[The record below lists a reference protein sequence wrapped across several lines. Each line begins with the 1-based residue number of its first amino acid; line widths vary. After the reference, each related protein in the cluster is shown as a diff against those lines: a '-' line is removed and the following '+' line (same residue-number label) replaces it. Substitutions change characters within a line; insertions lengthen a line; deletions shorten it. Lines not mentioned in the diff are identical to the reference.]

1 MAASWAQYQARD
13 ALIKTCDKAGITLTL
28 FHGRGGSIGR
38 GGAPAHA
45 ALLSQPPGSL
55 KGGLRVT
62 EQGEMIRFKYG
73 LPEVTIASLSLYRGD
88 SGSQPAATA
97 RAKTRMA
104 GGS

>member
-1 MAASWAQYQARD
+1 M
-13 ALIKTCDKAGITLTL
+13 IKTCEKAGIELTL

-73 LPEVTIASLSLYRGD
+73 LPEVTISSLSLYTAAIH
-88 SGSQPAATA
+88 GSQPVTTA
-97 RAKTRMA
+97 RTERQLVSYY
-104 GGS
+104 G